1 MTAPVTKRKGYFE
14 KVRQM
19 KNYEYVARDLAGAQR
34 KGTAQ
39 SANSNEVLNLLR
51 EQGLTPISVK
61 EVTEKGAPKPKQKR
75 HRKRIK
81 SADLSTLCWQLSTML
96 EGGIPITIA
105 LDIIS
110 EDTDN
115 VQLQSILRQISEKVK
130 KGQPVSECIADYPK
144 VFNRLSSAMILA
156 GETGGNLAKAIG
168 KLAEYFE
175 NRDKL
180 AKKVKGAMAY
190 PIFVLS
196 FIIIIVIFIM
206 AFIVPRFRKIF
217 DQIGGTLPAFTR
229 GFMGFYDILHY
240 NLPYIIGFVI
250 TLVVLVKTFSKTSK
264 GHYIFSKVSLTMPLF
279 GKILSQAFVA
289 TFCRTTSTLLASG
302 VSVLEAFNIL
312 TGMTDNDIIKS
323 AITKTRENIVGGS
336 NISLSMSTAGFFPNM
351 VVKMIQVGEESGS
364 MPEVLAKT
372 SEHYE
377 RKVDAAVTT
386 LLSLLEPIMIISVGA
401 VVSVVVIA
409 LYLPIFTMS
418 DI

>member
-1 MTAPVTKRKGYFE
+1 
-14 KVRQM
+14 M
-19 KNYEYVARDLAGAQR
+19 KKYGYVARDLAGAQI
-34 KGTAQ
+34 KGFAQ
-39 SANSNEVLNLLR
+39 AANSNEVLNQLR

-61 EVTEKGAPKPKQKR
+61 DVSKKGSTKAQQKG

-81 SADLSTLCWQLSTML
+81 SADLAALCWQLATML
-96 EGGIPITIA
+96 EGGIPITTA
-105 LDIIS
+105 LDIIGD
-110 EDTDN
+110 DTDN
-115 VQLQSILRQISEKVK
+115 AQLQEILKQISEKVK
-130 KGQPVSECIADYPK
+130 KGQPVSECVAEYPK
-144 VFNRLSSAMILA
+144 VFNRLCCAMILA

-196 FIIIIVIFIM
+196 FIIIIVVFIM

-217 DQIGGTLPAFTR
+217 DQIGGTMPAFTR

-240 NLPYIIGFVI
+240 NLHYIIGFVI
-250 TLVVLVKTFSKTSK
+250 VLVVFAKLFSRTKK
-264 GHYIFSKVSLTMPLF
+264 GHYLFSRLSLSLPMF
-279 GKILSQAFVA
+279 GSILSQAFVA
-289 TFCRTTSTLLASG
+289 TFCRTTSTLLSSG

-323 AITKTRENIVGGS
+323 AIVQTRENIVGGS

-351 VVKMIQVGEESGS
+351 VIKMIQVGEESGS
-364 MPEVLAKT
+364 MPEVLEKT

-377 RKVDAAVTT
+377 RKIDATVTM

-401 VVSVVVIA
+401 IVSVVVIA

-418 DI
+418 DM

>member
-1 MTAPVTKRKGYFE
+1 
-14 KVRQM
+14 M
-19 KNYEYVARDLAGAQR
+19 KNYGYVARDLSGAQK
-34 KGTAQ
+34 KGVAQ
-39 SANSNEVLNLLR
+39 AANSNEVLNQLR

-61 EVTEKGAPKPKQKR
+61 EVTKKGAPKVQ
-75 HRKRIK
+75 RKGRRKSIK
-81 SADLSTLCWQLSTML
+81 SADLAALCWQLSTML
-96 EGGIPITIA
+96 EGGIPITTA
-105 LDIIS
+105 LDIIGD
-110 EDTDN
+110 DTDN
-115 VQLQSILRQISEKVK
+115 AQLQSILKQISEKVK
-130 KGQPVSECIADYPK
+130 KGQPVSECVAEYPK
-144 VFNRLSSAMILA
+144 VFNRLSCAMVLA

-229 GFMGFYDILHY
+229 GFMAVYDTLRHNIL
-240 NLPYIIGFVI
+240 YII
-250 TLVVLVKTFSKTSK
+250 VLVIVLMVLASLFSKTKK
-264 GHYIFSKVSLTMPLF
+264 GHLIFSKLSLNIPLF

-312 TGMTDNDIIKS
+312 TGMTDNDIIKA
-323 AITKTRENIVGGS
+323 AITRTRENIVGGS
-336 NISLSMSTAGFFPNM
+336 NISLSMSSAGFFPNM

-377 RKVDAAVTT
+377 RKVDTTVTT

>member
-1 MTAPVTKRKGYFE
+1 
-14 KVRQM
+14 M
-19 KNYEYVARDLAGAQR
+19 KNYGYVARDMAGAQK
-34 KGTAQ
+34 KGIAQ
-39 SANSNEVLNLLR
+39 AANSNEVLNQLR

-61 EVTEKGAPKPKQKR
+61 EVTKKGATKTKQKG

-81 SADLSTLCWQLSTML
+81 SADLAALCWQLSTML
-96 EGGIPITIA
+96 EGGIPITTA

-110 EDTDN
+110 DDTDN
-115 VQLQSILRQISEKVK
+115 AQLQNILKQIAEKIK
-130 KGQPVSECIADYPK
+130 KGQPVSECIAEYPK
-144 VFNRLSSAMILA
+144 VFNRLCCAMVLA

-180 AKKVKGAMAY
+180 AKKVKGAMVY
-190 PIFVLS
+190 PIFVLA

-229 GFMGFYDILHY
+229 GFMGFYDILRY
-240 NLPYIIGFVI
+240 NIHYIIGLVI
-250 TLVVLVKTFSKTSK
+250 ILVVLTTFISRTKK
-264 GHYIFSKVSLTMPLF
+264 GHYLFSRLALAMPMF

-289 TFCRTTSTLLASG
+289 TFCRTMSTLLTSG
-302 VSVLEAFNIL
+302 VSVLEAFTIL

-323 AITKTRENIVGGS
+323 AIVQTRENVVGGS
-336 NISLSMSTAGFFPNM
+336 NISLSMSSAGFFPNM
-351 VVKMIQVGEESGS
+351 VIKMIQVGEESGS
-364 MPEVLAKT
+364 MPEVLEKT

-377 RKVDAAVTT
+377 RKVDSTVTT

-418 DI
+418 DM

>member
-1 MTAPVTKRKGYFE
+1 
-14 KVRQM
+14 M
-19 KNYEYVARDLAGAQR
+19 KSYGYVARDLAGAQK
-34 KGTAQ
+34 KGLAQ
-39 SANSNEVLNLLR
+39 AANSNEVLNQLR

-61 EVTEKGAPKPKQKR
+61 EVSRKDTKKPRQKA

-81 SADLSTLCWQLSTML
+81 SADLAALCWQLATML
-96 EGGIPITIA
+96 EGGIPITTA

-115 VQLQSILRQISEKVK
+115 AQLQSILKQISEKVK
-130 KGQPVSECIADYPK
+130 KGQPVSECISEYPK
-144 VFNRLSSAMILA
+144 VFNRLCCAMILA

-206 AFIVPRFRKIF
+206 AFIVPRFKKIF
-217 DQIGGTLPAFTR
+217 DQIGGTMPAFTR

-240 NLPYIIGFVI
+240 KLHYIIGFI
-250 TLVVLVKTFSKTSK
+250 IVLIVLATFISRTKK
-264 GHYIFSKVSLTMPLF
+264 GHYLFSRLALSMPMF
-279 GKILSQAFVA
+279 GNILSQAFVA
-289 TFCRTTSTLLASG
+289 TFCRTTSTLLSSG
-302 VSVLEAFNIL
+302 VSVLEAFTIL
-312 TGMTDNDIIKS
+312 TGMTDNDIIKT
-323 AITKTRENIVGGS
+323 AIVKTRENIVGGS
-336 NISLSMSTAGFFPNM
+336 NISLSMSSAGFFPNM
-351 VVKMIQVGEESGS
+351 VIKMIQVGEESGS
-364 MPEVLAKT
+364 MPEVLEKT

-377 RKVDAAVTT
+377 RKVDSIVTM

-401 VVSVVVIA
+401 IVAVVVIA

-418 DI
+418 DL

>member
-1 MTAPVTKRKGYFE
+1 
-14 KVRQM
+14 M
-19 KNYEYVARDLAGAQR
+19 KSYEYVARDLAGKQNKGVAQ
-34 KGTAQ
+34 A
-39 SANSNEVLNLLR
+39 ANSNEVLNQLR

-61 EVTEKGAPKPKQKR
+61 EVTKKGAPKTR
-75 HRKRIK
+75 RKGRRKSIK
-81 SADLSTLCWQLSTML
+81 SADLAALCWQLSTML
-96 EGGIPITIA
+96 EGGIPITTA
-105 LDIIS
+105 LDIIGD
-110 EDTDN
+110 DTDN
-115 VQLQSILRQISEKVK
+115 AQLQGILKQISEKVK
-130 KGQPVSECIADYPK
+130 KGQPVSECIAEYPK
-144 VFNRLSSAMILA
+144 VFNRLSCAMILA
-156 GETGGNLAKAIG
+156 GETGGNIAKAIG

-190 PIFVLS
+190 PVFVLI
-196 FIIIIVIFIM
+196 FIIVIVIFIM

-217 DQIGGTLPAFTR
+217 KQIGGTLPAFTR
-229 GFMGFYDILHY
+229 GFMGFYDILRS
-240 NLPYIIGFVI
+240 NLLYIVGFI
-250 TLVVLVKTFSKTSK
+250 IILAVLVSLFSRTKK
-264 GHYIFSKVSLTMPLF
+264 GHYLFSKLSLSIPLF

-323 AITKTRENIVGGS
+323 AINQTKENIVGGS
-336 NISLSMSTAGFFPNM
+336 NISLSMSSAGFFPNM
-351 VVKMIQVGEESGS
+351 VIKMIQVGEESGS

-377 RKVDAAVTT
+377 RKVDSTVTT

-418 DI
+418 DM

>member
-1 MTAPVTKRKGYFE
+1 LIAAAAKRNGYFE
-14 KVRQM
+14 KVRRM
-19 KNYEYVARDLAGAQR
+19 KNYEYVARDLAGAQK
-34 KGTAQ
+34 KGSAQ
-39 SANSNEVLNLLR
+39 AANSNEVLNQLR
-51 EQGLTPISVK
+51 EQGLTPISIK
-61 EVTEKGAPKPKQKR
+61 EVTRKGAPKAQHKA

-81 SADLSTLCWQLSTML
+81 SADLAALCWQLSTML
-96 EGGIPITIA
+96 EGGIPITVA

-115 VQLQSILRQISEKVK
+115 VQLQGILKQISEKVK
-130 KGQPVSECIADYPK
+130 KGQPVSECVAEYPK

-168 KLAEYFE
+168 KLAEYFD

-229 GFMGFYDILHY
+229 GFMAFYDLLRCNIL
-240 NLPYIIGFVI
+240 YIIVFI
-250 TLVVLVKTFSKTSK
+250 ILLVVAAKIFSKTK
-264 GHYIFSKVSLTMPLF
+264 RGHYLFSRISLGMPLF
-279 GKILSQAFVA
+279 GNILSQAFVA

-312 TGMTDNDIIKS
+312 TGMTDNDIIRT
-323 AITKTRENIVGGS
+323 AITRARENIVGGS
-336 NISLSMSTAGFFPNM
+336 NISLSMSSAGFFPNM

-364 MPEVLAKT
+364 MPEVLQKT

-377 RKVDAAVTT
+377 RKVDTTVTT

-418 DI
+418 DM

>member
-1 MTAPVTKRKGYFE
+1 
-14 KVRQM
+14 M
-19 KNYEYVARDLAGAQR
+19 KSYGYVARDLTGAQK
-34 KGTAQ
+34 KGLAQ
-39 SANSNEVLNLLR
+39 AANSNEVLNQLR

-61 EVTEKGAPKPKQKR
+61 EVSRKGTTKPRQKG

-81 SADLSTLCWQLSTML
+81 SGDLAALCWQLATML
-96 EGGIPITIA
+96 EGGIPITTA

-110 EDTDN
+110 DDTGN
-115 VQLQSILRQISEKVK
+115 AQLQSILKQISEKVK
-130 KGQPVSECIADYPK
+130 KGQPVSECISEYPK
-144 VFNRLSSAMILA
+144 VFNRLSCAMVLA
-156 GETGGNLAKAIG
+156 GETGGNLAKSIG

-175 NRDKL
+175 SRDKL

-217 DQIGGTLPAFTR
+217 DQIGGTMPAFTR
-229 GFMGFYDILHY
+229 GFMGFYDILRY
-240 NLPYIIGFVI
+240 NLHYIIGLVI
-250 TLVVLVKTFSKTSK
+250 VLIVLATYVSRTKK
-264 GHYIFSKVSLTMPLF
+264 GHYLFSKLSLSMPMF
-279 GKILSQAFVA
+279 GNILSQAFVA
-289 TFCRTTSTLLASG
+289 TFCRTTSTLLSSG
-302 VSVLEAFNIL
+302 VSVLEAFTIL

-336 NISLSMSTAGFFPNM
+336 NISLSMSSAGFFPNM
-351 VVKMIQVGEESGS
+351 VIKMIQVGEESGS
-364 MPEVLAKT
+364 MPEVLEKT

-377 RKVDAAVTT
+377 RKVDSTVTM

-401 VVSVVVIA
+401 IVSVVVIA

-418 DI
+418 DV